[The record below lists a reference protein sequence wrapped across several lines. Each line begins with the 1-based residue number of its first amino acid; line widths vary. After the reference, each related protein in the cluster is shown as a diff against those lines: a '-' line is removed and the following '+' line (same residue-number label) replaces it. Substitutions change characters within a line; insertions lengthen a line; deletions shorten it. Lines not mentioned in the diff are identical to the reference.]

1 MNRTLSLPFPSSLLM
16 PFDAPLLSPFLP
28 FLPDA
33 PVEDHAAPTTTVVDL
48 PTVPLEDSPLSFSYP
63 FAFSSATTTT
73 TTTVTNPLSHV
84 EKGWM
89 VFPPT
94 MPLPT
99 VTVRTKRST
108 ESRPFCTRYFW
119 TSCYLWTF
127 TSLPINV
134 SRVDATLLHADT
146 MNPVAGGGLEMR
158 KSSSSH
164 PMNGKN
170 GGMEVA
176 FKFATHSAKHG
187 GCDFRLHFKFHQSC
201 GGADEEEEAGM
212 TLVSPPFS
220 VLARRP
226 NGEAYQSYEDLLMA
240 ADVPSSSRKRDRGDM
255 EQAHEKHSS
264 LEMEMEKM
272 VAAIGRLAD
281 GKERCVLM
289 GILRQALV

>member
-1 MNRTLSLPFPSSLLM
+1 
-16 PFDAPLLSPFLP
+16 
-28 FLPDA
+28 
-33 PVEDHAAPTTTVVDL
+33 
-48 PTVPLEDSPLSFSYP
+48 
-63 FAFSSATTTT
+63 
-73 TTTVTNPLSHV
+73 V

-164 PMNGKN
+164 PMNGKK
-170 GGMEVA
+170 GAMEVA

-201 GGADEEEEAGM
+201 GGADEEEPGM

-240 ADVPSSSRKRDRGDM
+240 ADVPSSSRKRDRGEM
-255 EQAHEKHSS
+255 ELEAHANEKDSS
-264 LEMEMEKM
+264 MEIEMEMEMEMEKM

-281 GKERCVLM
+281 SKERCVLM